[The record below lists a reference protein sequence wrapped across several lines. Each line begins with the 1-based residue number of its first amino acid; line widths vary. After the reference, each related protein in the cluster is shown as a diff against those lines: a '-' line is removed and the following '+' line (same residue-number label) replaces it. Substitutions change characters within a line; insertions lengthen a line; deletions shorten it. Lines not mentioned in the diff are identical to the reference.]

1 MVDIVECMHA
11 HARDLLFLTSNLKY
25 MGVALRNNDYLFS
38 ILSLQRQLGRELKK
52 ENKMKP
58 ALLVIDI
65 QNKFFSLNQACSD
78 SLKSAIEYINA
89 AIDLFREKNLPIV
102 VIQHKSEEEGLEP
115 GKPGFDVPKSVKLE
129 PKDIRIVKTYG
140 NSFTKTGL
148 AEKLRELEVDTV
160 IVTGFCAEYC
170 VLSTYRGAQDFDLTP
185 IILKGSLASD
195 NAEHIRF
202 VEEITEII
210 SYGAL
215 KTLL

>member
-1 MVDIVECMHA
+1 
-11 HARDLLFLTSNLKY
+11 
-25 MGVALRNNDYLFS
+25 
-38 ILSLQRQLGRELKK
+38 
-52 ENKMKP
+52 MKP

-65 QNKFFSLNQACSD
+65 QNEFFDINQVCSD
-78 SLKSAIEYINA
+78 SLKSAIECINA

-102 VIQHKSEEEGLEP
+102 VIQHKDEEQGLVP
-115 GKPGFDVPKSVKLE
+115 GKPGFDIPKSVKLK
-129 PKDIRIVKTYG
+129 PQDIRIVKTYS

-148 AEKLRELEVDTV
+148 AEKLRELQVDTV

-170 VLSTYRGAQDFDLTP
+170 VLSTYRGAQDFDFTP
-185 IILKGSLASD
+185 IMLKGSLASE
-195 NAEHIRF
+195 NAEHTKF